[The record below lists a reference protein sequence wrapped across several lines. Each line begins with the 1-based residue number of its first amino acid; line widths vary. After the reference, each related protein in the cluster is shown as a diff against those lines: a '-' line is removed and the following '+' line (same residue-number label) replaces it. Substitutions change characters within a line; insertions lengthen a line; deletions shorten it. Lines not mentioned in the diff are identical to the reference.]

1 MKRICYNKLID
12 WNNKNN
18 RKPLVLM
25 GARQVGKTWLATD
38 FARREYPDDTVM
50 VDLMRDKA
58 LRDKIDSSDLS
69 PKVIIDVIAAF
80 TGRRIQPGKTLLII
94 DEIQESANA
103 LAALKYFCEE
113 MPDLAVITAG
123 SLLGLAVDRK
133 GSFPVGKVNFIDVPP
148 MTFDEFLLAMGEE
161 SRYMQLKRHD
171 WEGISFVEESFISL
185 LRKYLYVGGMP
196 EAVSIFSATGDYRAT
211 REVQTEILRAY
222 DEDFVKHSPK
232 NLLPKIRLLWNNISA
247 QLAKEN
253 KKFIYKA
260 LKNGAR
266 AREYEAALQWLND
279 AGMIHRVYRVAP
291 PRLPLDSYQDF
302 AAFKL
307 YMHDVG
313 LLGALSGVNSSLLIE
328 GNNLFTNFKGSITE
342 QYVLQELVANGI
354 KPYYWSSDSG
364 NAEVEFILQGSSG
377 TYPLEVKA
385 TTNVRAKS
393 LKTYREM
400 FKPSLAFR
408 TSLNPYHISGELYDI
423 PLYAA
428 AENIA
433 SLIS

>member
-1 MKRICYNKLID
+1 MKRICYDKLID

-253 KKFIYKA
+253 KKFQITKITQGARNREYIGVVEW
-260 LKNGAR
+260 LKN
-266 AREYEAALQWLND
+266 
-279 AGMIHRVYRVAP
+279 AGIVNICYCLEQVA
-291 PRLPLDSYQDF
+291 LPLKGNYNPDNYR
-302 AAFKL
+302 L
-307 YMHDVG
+307 YFGD
-313 LLGALSGVNSSLLIE
+313 A
-328 GNNLFTNFKGSITE
+328 
-342 QYVLQELVANGI
+342 
-354 KPYYWSSDSG
+354 
-364 NAEVEFILQGSSG
+364 
-377 TYPLEVKA
+377 
-385 TTNVRAKS
+385 
-393 LKTYREM
+393 
-400 FKPSLAFR
+400 
-408 TSLNPYHISGELYDI
+408 
-423 PLYAA
+423 
-428 AENIA
+428 
-433 SLIS
+433 